1 MSEVDKSSSVARLA
15 ERVGC
20 VAAEVARAMAMP
32 LDLPGD
38 VASHRRWITT
48 GVGASEG
55 PARLLAA
62 LLRAGG
68 RLADFAPISSFAE
81 SAPPGDACV
90 VVSQGL
96 SPNTS
101 IPLARAGDYARMML
115 VTASRADHRDVV
127 AVRHGPSNEDG
138 LLLRVV
144 GPAAA
149 TATVVRLA
157 KAITHET
164 NGNGASHAHDLDG
177 ALDTARARALAALHD
192 VDPAAL
198 FDVVG
203 IVASGADTALCDG
216 LRHKLL
222 EGLGRGHPPVWDVC
236 GLVHGPLQSF
246 YERDALLL
254 VVEREPPPDPPQA
267 GRRAHLTPDFHE
279 RLARVLLP
287 RHRIVRLRSR
297 LPGALAVLDF
307 DLQLDHL
314 LVEALQARPR
324 DLAEWP
330 GKGRDGALYELRRP

>member
-20 VAAEVARAMAMP
+20 VAAEVGRAMAMP

-38 VASHRRWITT
+38 LPSHRRWITT

-96 SPNTS
+96 SPNAS
-101 IPLARAGDYARMML
+101 IPLARAGDYARTML
-115 VTASRADHRDVV
+115 VTASRAEHGGVV
-127 AVRHGPSNEDG
+127 AVRHGPSHEDG

-157 KAITHET
+157 KAIAHET
-164 NGNGASHAHDLDG
+164 NGNGASHPIDLDG
-177 ALDTARARALAALHD
+177 ALGSSRARAIAALRD

-198 FDVVG
+198 FDLVG

-246 YERDALLL
+246 YERDAVLL
-254 VVEREPPPDPPQA
+254 VVERDPAP
-267 GRRAHLTPDFHE
+267 HLHE

-314 LVEALQARPR
+314 LVEALRARPR

-330 GKGRDGALYELRRP
+330 GKGRDGALYELGRARI